1 MAKKKQ
7 QEAPV
12 TQTTDHHGVT
22 YLTGMYQDYFLD
34 YASYVILERAV
45 PDIKD
50 GLKPVQRR
58 LLHSMNDMHDGRY
71 HKVANIIGH
80 TMQYHPHG
88 DAAIGDALINLGQK
102 DLLIDTQGNWGD
114 IRTGDSAAAP
124 RYIEAR
130 LTKFALEIAINPQ
143 TTQWQMSYDG
153 RRNEPITLPVKF
165 PLVLAQGVEG
175 IAVGLATKILPHNFV
190 ELIQASIKV
199 LEGKKIKLYPDFQTG
214 GMMDVSEY
222 QSGIRGGR
230 VRVRVRI
237 EKLDKSTLV
246 IRELPYGVTTGSL
259 MESIVKASEKGQIKV
274 KKLSDNTA
282 AEVEIV
288 IELQPG
294 VSPDQT
300 MDALYA
306 FTQCEVSI
314 SPNAC
319 VIDGMKPVF
328 LGVEEML
335 RISTFNT
342 QDLLK
347 QELQI
352 RLHELQEKWHFSS
365 LEKIFI
371 EKRIYRDIEESE
383 TWEAVI
389 KAIQKGLAKYIATP
403 STKTKGEKR
412 LILHRD
418 ITVEDIQRLTE
429 IRIKRISKYN
439 SFQADEV
446 IKQIESELKQVR
458 HDLAHL
464 TEYTIAYFQQL
475 LDKYGKGRE
484 RKTELAVFDT
494 IQAVKVIANNAKLYV
509 DRKEGFIGWGLKKDE
524 FVCDCSEIDDIIAFR
539 KDGKFMVSRIAEKVF
554 VGKNIIHVGVWKRGD
569 ERTTYHMIDQDGDTH
584 KAFAK
589 RFNVTSI
596 TRDKEYDL
604 TKGGKDSRVMHF
616 AAHPNGESELV
627 EVQLAQTSKA
637 RNKVFDFYFEELA
650 IKGRSAGGNIVTR
663 YPIRKVAQV
672 EVGKS
677 TLGAQKYWYDEAN
690 GRIGKDERGRFLG
703 SFDTG
708 DQLLTVYGNGDYEI
722 LDFDP
727 TGKIDLKDLLYAG
740 KFKPK
745 APVSMVYFEGEKQWS
760 MVKRFLI
767 ETTTIGQRFRA
778 ITEHPDSKLYFV
790 TLEEDPVVE
799 FGYMSNRQKVTEL
812 FQPAEFI
819 EVKGWKAIGNKL
831 IDKKLIS
838 IQAQQS
844 EEESDAEMEEADE
857 VPATPEKKKAVQAD
871 LFSAPVSKSKLSAK
885 AETEPAAK
893 SKAKPAPK
901 TPSKPAKKSSAKT
914 SPKTAKK
921 ASKKPAKS
929 KKGKGGK
936 YLKTGDTLEW

>member
-1 MAKKKQ
+1 MAKKKEQ
-7 QEAPV
+7 QKTPESN
-12 TQTTDHHGVT
+12 TEHHGVT

-58 LLHSMNDMHDGRY
+58 ILQSINDMHDGRY

-88 DAAIGDALINLGQK
+88 DAAIGDALVNLGQK

-114 IRTGDSAAAP
+114 IRTGDSAAAA

-143 TTQWQMSYDG
+143 TTQWQLSYDG

-175 IAVGLATKILPHNFV
+175 IAVGLATKILPHNFI
-190 ELIQASIKV
+190 ELVQASIKV
-199 LEGKKIKLYPDFQTG
+199 LEGKKFKLYPDFQTG
-214 GMMDVSEY
+214 GMMDVSDY
-222 QSGIRGGR
+222 QGGMRGGK

-237 EKLDKSTLV
+237 EKLDKTTLV
-246 IRELPYGVTTGSL
+246 IREIPFGVTTGSL
-259 MESIVKASEKGQIKV
+259 LESIVKVSEKGQIKI

-294 VSPDQT
+294 VSPDQAI
-300 MDALYA
+300 DALYA

-314 SPNAC
+314 SPNSC
-319 VIDGMKPVF
+319 VIDGTKPVF
-328 LGVEEML
+328 LPVEELL
-335 RISTFNT
+335 RLSTFHT
-342 QDLLK
+342 
-347 QELQI
+347 QELLRQELDI
-352 RLHELQEKWHFSS
+352 RMHELQEKWHFSS

-383 TWEAVI
+383 TWDAVI

-403 STKTKGEKR
+403 STKIKGEKR
-412 LILHRD
+412 LVLHRD

-446 IKQIESELKQVR
+446 IKQIEAELKQVR

-464 TEYTIAYFQQL
+464 TEYTIHYFQQL

-484 RKTELAVFDT
+484 RKTELTAFDT

-524 FVCDCSEIDDIIAFR
+524 FVGDCSEIDDIIAFR
-539 KDGKFMVSRIAEKVF
+539 KDGKFVVSRIAEKVF
-554 VGKNIIHVGVWKRGD
+554 VGKNITHVGVWKRGD
-569 ERTTYHMIDQDGDTH
+569 ERTTYHLIYQDGESG

-604 TKGGKDSRVMHF
+604 TKGGKDSRVVYF
-616 AAHPNGESELV
+616 SVNPNGESERV

-650 IKGRSAGGNIVTR
+650 IKGRASGGNVVTR

-677 TLGAQKYWYDEAN
+677 TLGAQKFWYDDAN
-690 GRIGKDERGRFLG
+690 GRISKDERGRFLG

-727 TGKIDLKDLLYAG
+727 AGKIELRDLLYAG

-745 APVSMVYFEGEKQWS
+745 APISIVYYEGEKQWT

-767 ETTTIGQRFRA
+767 ETTTVGQRFKC

-799 FGYMSNRQKVTEL
+799 FGYMSNRQKVSEV

-831 IDKKLIS
+831 VDKKLIS
-838 IQAQQS
+838 IQPQLN
-844 EEESDAEMEEADE
+844 EEEADIE
-857 VPATPEKKKAVQAD
+857 AEEEAEEKVVLKAPTKKAVQAD
-871 LFSAPVSKSKLSAK
+871 LFSAPMVKSK
-885 AETEPAAK
+885 ET
-893 SKAKPAPK
+893 KPAPK
-901 TPSKPAKKSSAKT
+901 KAVQQPAKKQ
-914 SPKTAKK
+914 
-921 ASKKPAKS
+921 ASKKSVSKGGAKKKVKDGKGKKS
-929 KKGKGGK
+929 KGGG
-936 YLKTGDTLEW
+936 YLKTGDTIEFDV

>member
-1 MAKKKQ
+1 MAKKKT
-7 QEAPV
+7 QENPPIHSAE
-12 TQTTDHHGVT
+12 HHGVI

-58 LLHSMNDMHDGRY
+58 ILHSMNDIHDGRY

-88 DAAIGDALINLGQK
+88 DAAIGDALVNLGQK

-114 IRTGDSAAAP
+114 IRTGDSAAAS

-143 TTQWQMSYDG
+143 TTQWQLSYDG

-175 IAVGLATKILPHNFV
+175 IAVGLATKILPHNFI
-190 ELIQASIKV
+190 ELVQASIKV
-199 LEGKKIKLYPDFQTG
+199 LEGKKFKLYPDFQTG

-222 QSGIRGGR
+222 QSGLRGGR

-246 IRELPYGVTTGSL
+246 IREIPFGVTTGSL
-259 MESIVKASEKGQIKV
+259 MESIVKASEKGQIKI
-274 KKLSDNTA
+274 KKLNDNTA
-282 AEVEIV
+282 ALVEIV

-300 MDALYA
+300 IDALYA

-319 VIDGMKPVF
+319 VIDGTKPVF
-328 LGVEEML
+328 IGVEEML
-335 RISTFNT
+335 RQSTFNT
-342 QDLLK
+342 QELLR
-347 QELQI
+347 QELNI

-389 KAIQKGLAKYIATP
+389 KAIQKGLDKYIATP
-403 STKTKGEKR
+403 STKAKGEKR
-412 LILHRD
+412 LLLHRD

-439 SFQADEV
+439 SFQADEL
-446 IKQIESELKQVR
+446 INQIEAELKQVR

-464 TEYTIAYFQQL
+464 TEYTINYFQEL
-475 LDKYGKGRE
+475 LNKYGKGRE
-484 RKTELAVFDT
+484 RKTELTTFDT

-524 FVCDCSEIDDIIAFR
+524 FVGDCSEIDDIIAFR
-539 KDGKFMVSRIAEKVF
+539 KDGKFVVSRIAEKVF
-554 VGKNIIHVGVWKRGD
+554 VGKNIIHVDVWKRGD
-569 ERTTYHMIDQDGDTH
+569 ERTTYHLIYQDGETG

-604 TKGGKDSRVMHF
+604 TKGGKDSRVMYF
-616 AAHPNGESELV
+616 AVHPNGESERV

-650 IKGRSAGGNIVTR
+650 IKGRGAGGNIVTR

-677 TLGAQKYWYDEAN
+677 TLGAQKYWFDEAN

-727 TGKIDLKDLLYAG
+727 AGKIDLKDLMYAG

-745 APVSMVYFEGEKQWS
+745 APISVVYYEGEKQWT

-767 ETTTIGQRFRA
+767 ETTTIGQRFRC

-812 FQPAEFI
+812 LQPAEFI

-831 IDKKLIS
+831 VDKKLIS
-838 IQAQQS
+838 IQAQQG
-844 EEESDAEMEEADE
+844 EEEEAEVEVEDEDEA
-857 VPATPEKKKAVQAD
+857 PPTTTKKAVQAD
-871 LFSAPVSKSKLSAK
+871 LFSGAQAKSKSKEVKPVAKKKMPEKQATKKPPAK
-885 AETEPAAK
+885 AVAK
-893 SKAKPAPK
+893 NV
-901 TPSKPAKKSSAKT
+901 KKKV
-914 SPKTAKK
+914 
-921 ASKKPAKS
+921 
-929 KKGKGGK
+929 KGKQDK
-936 YLKTGDTLEW
+936 DDRYLKTGDTIEFDV